1 MHRMLVRAI
10 QSLKPSLTRHLALPP
25 RPPLRSLPLVP
36 LLVSQIPT
44 TQTILANPS
53 SNASS
58 SPSQGL
64 TSLLTAPLTTTTTT
78 GSSHN
83 PSPLPLRT
91 LDIDSMISRLL
102 EAGYTGKVTKTV
114 TLKNAEITA
123 ICLAAREVFLSQ
135 PTLIEL
141 SPPVKI
147 VGDVHGQYSDLIRM
161 FEMCGFPPS
170 ANFLFLGD
178 YVDRGKQSLETIL
191 LVRRVELFHLVNLSN
206 SLLTLLFSSL

>member
-1 MHRMLVRAI
+1 
-10 QSLKPSLTRHLALPP
+10 
-25 RPPLRSLPLVP
+25 
-36 LLVSQIPT
+36 
-44 TQTILANPS
+44 
-53 SNASS
+53 
-58 SPSQGL
+58 
-64 TSLLTAPLTTTTTT
+64 
-78 GSSHN
+78 
-83 PSPLPLRT
+83 
-91 LDIDSMISRLL
+91 MISRLL

-191 LVRRVELFHLVNLSN
+191 LVSRDVRISPPFPSEDEPQLICLFLSCPCFCPRSILKAPLLQDQVPGELLPPSRKPRGCQRYPSVRILRRMQASVQHQDLEGIQYVH
-206 SLLTLLFSSL
+206 SLLHAFSCIPSSSSATC

>member
-1 MHRMLVRAI
+1 
-10 QSLKPSLTRHLALPP
+10 
-25 RPPLRSLPLVP
+25 
-36 LLVSQIPT
+36 
-44 TQTILANPS
+44 
-53 SNASS
+53 
-58 SPSQGL
+58 
-64 TSLLTAPLTTTTTT
+64 
-78 GSSHN
+78 
-83 PSPLPLRT
+83 
-91 LDIDSMISRLL
+91 MISRLL

-191 LVRRVELFHLVNLSN
+191 LVSPFRSRAES
-206 SLLTLLFSSL
+206 SRPFSFFSFQR

>member
-1 MHRMLVRAI
+1 
-10 QSLKPSLTRHLALPP
+10 
-25 RPPLRSLPLVP
+25 
-36 LLVSQIPT
+36 
-44 TQTILANPS
+44 
-53 SNASS
+53 
-58 SPSQGL
+58 
-64 TSLLTAPLTTTTTT
+64 
-78 GSSHN
+78 
-83 PSPLPLRT
+83 
-91 LDIDSMISRLL
+91 MISRLL

-191 LVRRVELFHLVNLSN
+191 LVSSCLLPFSTRKAGYFVLDLHLKQAFLAFPLRRIPSIFPHSSSATRSSTPKTSSFSEATTKPQ
-206 SLLTLLFSSL
+206 TLLASTAFTTSASVAATSRFGKDSVRLHPSSSSPPCSLYLFLPSYSSYPSA